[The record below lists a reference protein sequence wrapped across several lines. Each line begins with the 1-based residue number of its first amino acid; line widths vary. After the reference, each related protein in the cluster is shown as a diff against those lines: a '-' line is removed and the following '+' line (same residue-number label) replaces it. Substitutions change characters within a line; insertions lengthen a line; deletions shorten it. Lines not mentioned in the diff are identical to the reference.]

1 MKICVFGLWHLGSVT
16 AACLADAGFD
26 IVGLDPDDAV
36 VNQLAKGVPPL
47 FEPGLAER
55 MEAGLAAG
63 RLSFTSDV
71 RQGIEGADLVWVTF
85 DTPVD
90 NDDRA
95 DVVSVKRAVT
105 RIFPFLHDKTV
116 VLLSSQLPV
125 GSTREFEQQFADVA
139 GGRRAS
145 FAVSPENLR
154 LGKAIEAFRKPERIV
169 VGTRD
174 AHSRDVIAPVLAP
187 FCDRILWMTVE
198 SAEMAKHAI
207 NSFLATTIVYANEL
221 ATLCER
227 VGADAY
233 EVEAALRSEPR
244 IGQKAPV
251 RPGTAFAGGTLARD
265 VQFMQ
270 QIAEREHLTV
280 PLLSAILPSNNAH
293 RHWLMRCLTEQLQP
307 MAGKTVAVLGLAY
320 KAGTDSLRRSIAIEL
335 CRWLVAQGATVQA
348 FDPRVAALPPD
359 LAVSVRLASDLD
371 AALLRADAAVVATEC
386 DEFRA
391 LNAQKL
397 VSRMRQPIVIDQN
410 RYLAATLTDDPRV
423 KYVALGKPL

>member
-71 RQGIEGADLVWVTF
+71 RHGIEGADMVWVTF

-95 DVVSVKRAVT
+95 DVASVKRAVT

-145 FAVSPENLR
+145 FAFSPENLR

-198 SAEMAKHAI
+198 LAEMAKHAI